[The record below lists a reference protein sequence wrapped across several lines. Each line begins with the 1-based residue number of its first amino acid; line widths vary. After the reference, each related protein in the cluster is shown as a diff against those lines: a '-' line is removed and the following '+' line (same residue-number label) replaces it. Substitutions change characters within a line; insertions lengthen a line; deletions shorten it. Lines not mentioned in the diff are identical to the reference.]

1 MLKCL
6 IEHPAMLRL
15 PILTALRLLNYGLF
29 PGRPAGSG
37 LEWAFED
44 GVSLIAGVNGLGKTT
59 LLTVLLRCLTGP
71 FDLTGYGIPDQLE
84 SVLPAEPVS
93 LKPAVKRF
101 FGQRVADDAK
111 TATAELQAS
120 FGTDKIE
127 IVRNLSDLTLV
138 RFTVNSVD
146 QVLPPHST
154 SAERNFQEKICGLFG
169 LGSFIDVLLIV
180 HHIVFFTEDR
190 PGALWDENA
199 QRQILRA
206 LFLDIQLAKK
216 VAELEREVGSADSN
230 ARNHSAAA
238 FGIQQRVEAAR
249 DREQRSPGALADLA
263 LEQKLLDAEL
273 EERERLTNR
282 LSDLDDDRKDARRQ
296 LEHAKAERERAEN
309 KVEELKLAV
318 LARLFPK
325 MEDSARLV
333 VLKALASGECLVCG
347 ADARGRR
354 DELERLLAGGVC
366 PSCGAEPERQE
377 HVVPPF
383 VVERTRVKLARN
395 EVDRFLTAE
404 KSSAERMAAAT
415 AQYDQTLDRLEALRV
430 SIAERKNR
438 TRRLSTLLP
447 METEEI
453 TRLQDALE
461 ETRRAQ
467 RSAESRRAACAKKLA
482 VALEQGR
489 IPIQRKT
496 KQLATDFRAYTRALL
511 SEDVELVRIVTKAKI
526 TQGKETFE
534 VPAFRPQMA
543 AADRPGLT
551 LRRTPADVSE
561 SQRELIDLAFRLAL
575 IKLATGKASCT
586 FIMETPEA
594 SLDELAMGRVGKALF
609 EFANEGNNRLISTT
623 NLTNAGMI
631 ASIFGGPVKRAVQI
645 ADRKKRVLNLLQL
658 AAPNQAV
665 LKNRKKYE
673 QILESALA
681 GKDQHG

>member
-1 MLKCL
+1 
-6 IEHPAMLRL
+6 MLRL
-15 PILTALRLLNYGLF
+15 PIFTVLRISNYGLF
-29 PGRPAGSG
+29 PGRPSGSG
-37 LEWAFED
+37 LDWTFED
-44 GVSLIAGVNGLGKTT
+44 GVTLIAGVNGLGKTT
-59 LLTVLLRCLTGP
+59 ILTILLRCLTGP

-93 LKPAVKRF
+93 LKPSVKRF
-101 FGQRVADDAK
+101 FRQRVADDAK
-111 TATAELQAS
+111 TATAELHAH
-120 FGTDKIE
+120 FGTDTIE

-138 RFTVNSVD
+138 RFTINGTEQIFS
-146 QVLPPHST
+146 PHST
-154 SAERNFQEKICGLFG
+154 SAEQTFQERMCSLFA
-169 LGSFIDVLLIV
+169 LGSFVDVLLIL

-206 LFLDIQLAKK
+206 LFLDMQLARK

-238 FGIQQRVEAAR
+238 FGLKQLLAEAR
-249 DREQRSPGALADLA
+249 DREQLSPGVSADLA

-273 EERERLTNR
+273 EERERLTGR

-296 LEHAKAERERAEN
+296 LEHAKAQRERAEN

-318 LARLFPK
+318 LVRLFPK

-354 DELERLLAGGVC
+354 DELERLLAGGFC
-366 PSCGAEPERQE
+366 PSCGAAPERQE

-383 VVERTRVKLARN
+383 EVERARVKLTRN
-395 EVDRFLTAE
+395 EADRAFLVE
-404 KSSAERMAAAT
+404 QSSAERLTVAT
-415 AQYDQTLDRLEALRV
+415 SQYDQTLDRLEALRT
-430 SIAERKNR
+430 SIAERTNR
-438 TRRLSTLLP
+438 TRRLSALLP
-447 METEEI
+447 METEDV
-453 TRLQDALE
+453 TRLQDALR

-467 RSAESRRAACAKKLA
+467 KNAESRRAAWARKLA
-482 VALEQGR
+482 AALERGR
-489 IPIQRKT
+489 LPIQRKT
-496 KQLATDFRAYTRALL
+496 KQLATDFHAYATALL
-511 SEDVELVRIVTKAKI
+511 SEEVELVRIVTKVKI
-526 TQGKETFE
+526 TQGKEIFE

-551 LRRTPADVSE
+551 LRGTSADVSE

-575 IKLATGKASCT
+575 IKLATEKASCT
-586 FIMETPEA
+586 FMMETPEA
-594 SLDELAMGRVGKALF
+594 SLDELAMGRVGKALYG
-609 EFANEGNNRLISTT
+609 FASEGNNRLIATT

-631 ASIFGGPVKRAVQI
+631 TAMFGGPVKRAAQVS
-645 ADRKKRVLNLLQL
+645 DRKKRILNLLQL

-665 LKNRKKYE
+665 LRNMKKYE

-681 GKDQHG
+681 GKN